1 MVRTDE
7 APGGVARVD
16 LAPEVLPGA
25 MGVDI
30 EGTPETGWASSPWDS
45 RQANPIPKAR
55 MQALKR

>member
-1 MVRTDE
+1 MVRTTDG
-7 APGGVARVD
+7 PGGVDRAD
-16 LAPEVLPGA
+16 LAPAVLPGA

-45 RQANPIPKAR
+45 KQAKPTPKTR

>member
-1 MVRTDE
+1 
-7 APGGVARVD
+7 
-16 LAPEVLPGA
+16 